1 MKRTTWKNFK
11 NTQGNCFNE
20 RNFQKKN
27 IKLML
32 ISGPLRLTFKKTSK
46 SVLYYPLELTLTFWI
61 VHPENMLAKSTIFWM
76 LLEVLVV

>member
-1 MKRTTWKNFK
+1 
-11 NTQGNCFNE
+11 
-20 RNFQKKN
+20 
-27 IKLML
+27 ML

-61 VHPENMLAKSTIFWM
+61 VHPENMLAKSTIVWM